1 MGNCRA
7 GSLQHT
13 FIWICLCLY
22 LICILHQWILKQRR
36 QFMYI
41 NTVSEWNSLLV
52 NSSCS
57 SKHLQTAGFF
67 FFFFS
72 VFTSMTLYCPWQQ
85 HGPKSNKQK
94 RLCSWSVSG
103 WSGVCW
109 CLRSCL
115 SLTDFTSSQRV
126 MLNKAPIHNNN
137 KRQRWH
143 RCRHSQTPVHCKTN
157 CQECQSQFLIV

>member
-1 MGNCRA
+1 MPLTDLHIASVNSQTMQTVHAHKHC
-7 GSLQHT
+7 QWKK
-13 FIWICLCLY
+13 FIISKLCL
-22 LICILHQWILKQRR
+22 L
-36 QFMYI
+36 
-41 NTVSEWNSLLV
+41 
-52 NSSCS
+52 SST
-57 SKHLQTAGFF
+57 HLQTAEFF
-67 FFFFS
+67 FLYS
-72 VFTSMTLYCPWQQ
+72 VFTCMTLYCPWQQ
-85 HGPKSNKQK
+85 HGPRSNKQK

-137 KRQRWH
+137 KQLRWH

-157 CQECQSQFLIV
+157 CQGSHSQFLIV